1 MKYFEIVKK
10 PKFKTTPNLK
20 NWYGRFDVRDIK
32 VDTFYQLPEQQLFV
46 VDMTEKQVFTD
57 FILVPFVLISQTVK
71 DLVKMYGDVCFC
83 REMILLDSNSGSS
96 MKYYLPVFDET
107 NRIQIHYKEFEDGR
121 LISKLTEEKQ
131 TLSLN
136 KNIFWINDS
145 LTRHTIISMDFAES
159 LLRRE
164 ATGIELKEVV
174 LSKKE

>member
-10 PKFKTTPNLK
+10 PQFKIAPSLK

-32 VDTFYQLPEQQLFV
+32 IDTFYKLPKRQLFI
-46 VDMTEKQVFTD
+46 VDITEKQAFTD

-71 DLVKMYGDVCFC
+71 ELVKMYGDVCFC
-83 REMILLDSNSGSS
+83 REILLLDSNSGSS
-96 MKYYLPVFDET
+96 MNYYLPVFDET
-107 NRIQIHYKEFEDGR
+107 NQIQIHYKEFEDRR
-121 LISKLTEEKQ
+121 LISKLPEEKQ
-131 TLSLN
+131 MLSLN

-164 ATGIELKEVV
+164 ATGIELKEVI
-174 LSKKE
+174 LIKKD